1 MKLKKI
7 LATTL
12 SIVMLSSAMTISANC
27 GTPTR
32 EDIITSIYTLKGV
45 SSENSNYGNK
55 FSDWSEVD
63 ENSKSAM
70 EWAIEN
76 GIIKGYNDNTIRP
89 KQEISQQE
97 YETIM
102 KRVASI
108 TTDKTSGNY
117 TDEMKIEKKVDL
129 SPEDGPDSVERMGDH
144 KNSPYYSNLDFYN
157 IKSTDSLTILHNFKT
172 YQQTSEVSCGASAAL
187 MVMNWFNKADNIDEK
202 TLWDSRTDHSDKH
215 IGTCLEQMIDMF
227 KSVDGFKYT
236 TTFDKN
242 SLDKETIQNLLKA
255 GIPIMIGWNDFGG
268 HWQVIIGYDDMGT
281 PDYQLNDV
289 LIVADPYD
297 TGDHN
302 QDGYGVYQWAR
313 FINNFTF
320 YNFFPEGEPNDS
332 VYITAYPEEMA
343 EKVSSIIK

>member
-1 MKLKKI
+1 M
-7 LATTL
+7 A
-12 SIVMLSSAMTISANC
+12 
-27 GTPTR
+27 G
-32 EDIITSIYTLKGV
+32 
-45 SSENSNYGNK
+45 
-55 FSDWSEVD
+55 
-63 ENSKSAM
+63 
-70 EWAIEN
+70 
-76 GIIKGYNDNTIRP
+76 
-89 KQEISQQE
+89 
-97 YETIM
+97 
-102 KRVASI
+102 
-108 TTDKTSGNY
+108 
-117 TDEMKIEKKVDL
+117 
-129 SPEDGPDSVERMGDH
+129 
-144 KNSPYYSNLDFYN
+144 
-157 IKSTDSLTILHNFKT
+157 
-172 YQQTSEVSCGASAAL
+172 
-187 MVMNWFNKADNIDEK
+187 
-202 TLWDSRTDHSDKH
+202 TDHSDKH

-281 PDYQLNDV
+281 PDYQLDDV

-343 EKVSSIIK
+343 EKVNSIIK